1 MNTYFRILSYAKPLG
16 QYLPFYVVFILI
28 AVIFSTVNLVLLAPL
43 LDILFNNIDPE
54 FIQQYNLKPDFS
66 LSITYF
72 KHLFYYYFLDILE
85 ENSRLQVL
93 YYVCGIIITSV
104 FIANLFSYL
113 AGITLARIRANV
125 IQKIRNAIFSNVTQ
139 LHIGFFTNERRG
151 DIMSRITND
160 VQEIEISVVNSMK
173 VIFREPLQIMTYLV
187 AMLLISTQMTVFA
200 LLYMLITGVLIS
212 EIVRRLKKKAT
223 ESQESLGRLVGI
235 LDETL
240 GGMRIIKPFNAVR
253 YINNKFFGEV
263 RRYAGINIS
272 MALKNELAPPI
283 SQFLGV
289 AAVLGLVVFGG
300 TRVIN
305 GNLDASQ
312 FLTFIALFSQ
322 ILTPAKAISK
332 EVSSI
337 QRGLASGE
345 RIFKIID
352 TQPKIQQ
359 PSNAKQIT
367 GFNQSIEFR
376 QVNFAYER
384 EPVLKNI
391 NLTIKKGS
399 TVALVGLSG
408 SGKSTLAD
416 LIPRFYDPTG
426 GEILIDGTPLT
437 ECDIQSLRHQMGIVT
452 QESILFNDTVAN
464 NIAFGL
470 DNIDRQA
477 VVSAAKVANAH
488 EFIDQMEHQ
497 YDTNIGE
504 RGLKLSGGQRQR
516 ISIARAVLKNP
527 PILILDE
534 ATSALDSRSEKLV
547 QEALNNLMRNRT
559 SIVIAH
565 RLSTIQHAD
574 EIIVIHEGE
583 VVERGPH
590 ASLIENN
597 KLYSKLSSMQTV

>member
-240 GGMRIIKPFNAVR
+240 GGMRIIKAFNAVR

-367 GFNQSIEFR
+367 SFNQSIEFR